1 MTRDQLHA
9 TNSMLYVKCIPRGIG
24 LGLVRKFLARDNCVI
39 ATGRK
44 TAEAAQLQELR
55 QQYGPERLLL
65 TDLDASRQDSV
76 VAWARGVKGLTQHV
90 DVRRGRGAG
99 GRKQQWEAGQGGGG
113 RALFACRQP
122 TYTLRWNHCR

>member
-1 MTRDQLHA
+1 M
-9 TNSMLYVKCIPRGIG
+9 
-24 LGLVRKFLARDNCVI
+24 RKFLARDNRVI

-55 QQYGPERLLL
+55 QQYGPDRLLL

-90 DVRRGRGAG
+90 DVRRGA
-99 GRKQQWEAGQGGGG
+99 GGGG
-113 RALFACRQP
+113 RGGGRGG
-122 TYTLRWNHCR
+122 R